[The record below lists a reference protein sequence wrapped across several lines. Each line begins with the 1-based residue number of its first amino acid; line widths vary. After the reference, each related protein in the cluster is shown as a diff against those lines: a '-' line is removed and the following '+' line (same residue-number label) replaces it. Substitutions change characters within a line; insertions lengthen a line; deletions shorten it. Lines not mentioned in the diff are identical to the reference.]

1 VAVGRKGLST
11 YCKTPKIP
19 YTTNVYIPIIMSTYL
34 WQNFLTDSTIRHR
47 IADKAKDFYNRNNCE
62 TLIEIWPG
70 KWSITK
76 LILDISPD
84 FVLFEKDETLKEILE
99 EVVAKK
105 ESWTVKIIWWDV
117 LEWDLEQFEWKK
129 NQTFVVWNLPYY
141 ITSPILRK
149 FFWSGKGEFAG
160 WLFMVQDEVWEKLR
174 FDAGKKSYLYWILN
188 YAYEVQYLKTVP
200 AKAFSPAPKVKS
212 CLIWLVK
219 KDKLPNIKFD
229 ELIRFLDLFSPY
241 SRKTLSKI
249 SKMISKKW
257 GSFVIPENLS
267 NKRLEELSWS
277 QLEEIFNA

>member
-1 VAVGRKGLST
+1 
-11 YCKTPKIP
+11 
-19 YTTNVYIPIIMSTYL
+19 MSTYL

-47 IADKAKDFYNRNNCE
+47 IADKAQDFYNHNNCK

-76 LILDISPD
+76 LILNISSD
-84 FVLFEKDETLKEILE
+84 FVLFEKDETLKETLE
-99 EVVAKK
+99 EVMSKK
-105 ESWTVKIIWWDV
+105 ENWEAKIIWWDV
-117 LEWDLEQFEWKK
+117 LEWDLNQFEWKK

-141 ITSPILRK
+141 ITSPILRM
-149 FFWSGKGEFAG
+149 FFWDWKGEFAG
-160 WLFMVQDEVWEKLR
+160 WLFMVQDEVWQKLR

-212 CLIWLVK
+212 CLIWMIK
-219 KDKLPNIKFD
+219 KDKVPNIKFD

-241 SRKTLSKI
+241 SRKTLWKI

-267 NKRLEELSWS
+267 NKRLEELNWT
-277 QLEEIFNA
+277 QLEEIFMS

>member
-1 VAVGRKGLST
+1 
-11 YCKTPKIP
+11 
-19 YTTNVYIPIIMSTYL
+19 MSTYL

-47 IADKAKDFYNRNNCE
+47 IADKAKGFCDKNNCE

-84 FVLFEKDETLKEILE
+84 FVLFEKDEKLKEILE
-99 EVVAKK
+99 EVISKK
-105 ESWTVKIIWWDV
+105 ESWTAKIIRWDV
-117 LEWDLEQFEWKK
+117 LEWDLDQFEWNK
-129 NQTFVVWNLPYY
+129 NQTFIMWNLPYY

-149 FFWSGKGEFAG
+149 FFWDGKGEFSG
-160 WLFMVQDEVWEKLR
+160 WLFMVQDEVWQKLR
-174 FDAGKKSYLYWILN
+174 FDASKKSYLYRILN

-219 KDKLPNIKFD
+219 KNEIPNIPFN

-241 SRKTLSKI
+241 SRKTLWKI

-267 NKRLEELSWS
+267 NKRLEELDWT
-277 QLEEIFNA
+277 QLEEIFIA

>member
-1 VAVGRKGLST
+1 
-11 YCKTPKIP
+11 
-19 YTTNVYIPIIMSTYL
+19 MSTYL

-47 IADKAKDFYNRNNCE
+47 IANKTQDFYDKNNCKN
-62 TLIEIWPG
+62 LIEIWPW

-76 LILDISPD
+76 LILNISPN
-84 FVLFEKDETLKEILE
+84 FFLFEKDETLKKILE
-99 EVVAKK
+99 DVVAKK
-105 ESWTVKIIWWDV
+105 ESWTAKIIRWDV
-117 LEWDLEQFEWKK
+117 LEWDLDQFEWKK

-141 ITSPILRK
+141 ITSPILRM
-149 FFWSGKGEFAG
+149 FFWDRKGEFAG
-160 WLFMVQDEVWEKLR
+160 WLFMVQDEVWQKLR

-219 KDKLPNIKFD
+219 KNNVPNIKFD
-229 ELIRFLDLFSPY
+229 ELIKFLDLFSPY
-241 SRKTLSKI
+241 SRKTLWKI

-267 NKRLEELSWS
+267 NKRLEGLGWS
-277 QLEEIFNA
+277 QLEEIFMP

>member
-1 VAVGRKGLST
+1 
-11 YCKTPKIP
+11 
-19 YTTNVYIPIIMSTYL
+19 MSTYL

-47 IADKAKDFYNRNNCE
+47 IANKAQDFYTKNNCKI
-62 TLIEIWPG
+62 LIEIWPW

-84 FVLFEKDETLKEILE
+84 FFLFEKDETLKEVLE
-99 EVVAKK
+99 KVVTNKK
-105 ESWTVKIIWWDV
+105 DWAAKIIRWDV
-117 LEWDLEQFEWKK
+117 LEWDLKQFEWKK
-129 NQTFVVWNLPYY
+129 NQTFVVGNLPYY

-160 WLFMVQDEVWEKLR
+160 GLFMVQDEVWQKLR
-174 FDAGKKSYLYWILN
+174 FDANKKSYLYWILN

-219 KDKLPNIKFD
+219 KKEAPNIPFD
-229 ELIRFLDLFSPY
+229 ELIKFLDLFSPY
-241 SRKTLSKI
+241 SRKTLWKI
-249 SKMISKKW
+249 SKIISKKW

-267 NKRLEELSWS
+267 NKRLEELNWNL
-277 QLEEIFNA
+277 LEEIFIA

>member
-1 VAVGRKGLST
+1 
-11 YCKTPKIP
+11 
-19 YTTNVYIPIIMSTYL
+19 MSTYL

-47 IADKAKDFYNRNNCE
+47 IANKAKDFYDKNNCE

-84 FVLFEKDETLKEILE
+84 FVLFEKDETLKDTLE
-99 EVVAKK
+99 EVIEKKKNWTAKI
-105 ESWTVKIIWWDV
+105 VRWDV
-117 LEWDLEQFEWKK
+117 LDWDLKQFEWKK

-160 WLFMVQDEVWEKLR
+160 WLFMVQDEVWQKLR
-174 FDAGKKSYLYWILN
+174 FDAGKKSYLYRILN

-219 KDKLPNIKFD
+219 KNEIPNIPFD
-229 ELIRFLDLFSPY
+229 ELIWFLDLFSPY
-241 SRKTLSKI
+241 SRKTLWKI

-257 GSFVIPENLS
+257 GSFVIPEILS
-267 NKRLEELSWS
+267 NKRLEELDWT
-277 QLEEIFNA
+277 QLEEIFVA

>member
-1 VAVGRKGLST
+1 
-11 YCKTPKIP
+11 
-19 YTTNVYIPIIMSTYL
+19 MSTYL

-47 IADKAKDFYNRNNCE
+47 IASKAQDFYDKNNCK

-76 LILDISPD
+76 LILNISSD
-84 FVLFEKDETLKEILE
+84 FVLFEKDETLKETLE
-99 EVVAKK
+99 EVLSKK
-105 ESWTVKIIWWDV
+105 GSWSAKIIWWDV
-117 LEWDLEQFEWKK
+117 LQWDLEQIEWKK

-160 WLFMVQDEVWEKLR
+160 GLFMVQDEVWQKLR

-219 KDKLPNIKFD
+219 KDKVPNIKFE
-229 ELIRFLDLFSPY
+229 ELVRFLDLFSPY
-241 SRKTLSKI
+241 SRKTLWKI

-257 GSFVIPENLS
+257 GSFVVPENLS
-267 NKRLEELSWS
+267 NKRLEEFDWI
-277 QLEEIFNA
+277 QLEEIFVS

>member
-1 VAVGRKGLST
+1 
-11 YCKTPKIP
+11 
-19 YTTNVYIPIIMSTYL
+19 MSTYL
-34 WQNFLTDSTIRHR
+34 WQNFLTDSTIRHW
-47 IADKAKDFYNRNNCE
+47 IANKAQDFYDKNNCE

-76 LILDISPD
+76 LILNISPD

-99 EVVAKK
+99 EVVSKK
-105 ESWTVKIIWWDV
+105 ESWTAKIIWWDV
-117 LEWDLEQFEWKK
+117 LEWDLDQFEWKK

-160 WLFMVQDEVWEKLR
+160 WLFMVQDEVWQKLR
-174 FDAGKKSYLYWILN
+174 FDANKKSYLYWILN

-219 KDKLPNIKFD
+219 KDKIPNISFD

-257 GSFVIPENLS
+257 GSFVIPENLN
-267 NKRLEELSWS
+267 NKRLEELDWS
-277 QLEEIFNA
+277 QLEQLFVS

>member
-1 VAVGRKGLST
+1 
-11 YCKTPKIP
+11 
-19 YTTNVYIPIIMSTYL
+19 MSTYL
-34 WQNFLTDSTIRHR
+34 WQNFLTDSTIRHW
-47 IADKAKDFYNRNNCE
+47 IANKAQDFYDKNNCE

-76 LILDISPD
+76 LILNISPD

-105 ESWTVKIIWWDV
+105 ESGTAKIIWWDV
-117 LEWDLEQFEWKK
+117 LEWDLDQFEWKK
-129 NQTFVVWNLPYY
+129 NQTFVMWNLPYY

-149 FFWSGKGEFAG
+149 FFWDGKGEFAG
-160 WLFMVQDEVWEKLR
+160 WLFMVQDEVWQKLR
-174 FDAGKKSYLYWILN
+174 FDANKKSYLYWILN

-219 KDKLPNIKFD
+219 KDKIPNISFD

-257 GSFVIPENLS
+257 GSFVIPENLN
-267 NKRLEELSWS
+267 NKRLEELDWS
-277 QLEEIFNA
+277 QLEQLFVS

>member
-1 VAVGRKGLST
+1 
-11 YCKTPKIP
+11 
-19 YTTNVYIPIIMSTYL
+19 MSTYL
-34 WQNFLTDSTIRHR
+34 WQNFLTDSTIRHW
-47 IADKAKDFYNRNNCE
+47 IANKAQDFYDKNNCE

-76 LILDISPD
+76 LILNISPD

-105 ESWTVKIIWWDV
+105 ESGTAKIIWWDV
-117 LEWDLEQFEWKK
+117 LEWDLDQFEWKK

-160 WLFMVQDEVWEKLR
+160 WLFMVQDEVWQKLR
-174 FDAGKKSYLYWILN
+174 FDANKKSYLYWILN

-219 KDKLPNIKFD
+219 KDKIPNISFD

-257 GSFVIPENLS
+257 GSFVIPENLN
-267 NKRLEELSWS
+267 NKRLEELDWS
-277 QLEEIFNA
+277 QLEQLFVS

>member
-1 VAVGRKGLST
+1 
-11 YCKTPKIP
+11 
-19 YTTNVYIPIIMSTYL
+19 MSTYL

-47 IADKAKDFYNRNNCE
+47 IADKAKDFYDKNNCE

-76 LILDISPD
+76 LILNISPD

-105 ESWTVKIIWWDV
+105 ESGTAKIIWWDV
-117 LEWDLEQFEWKK
+117 LQWDLDQFEWKK

-160 WLFMVQDEVWEKLR
+160 WLFMVQDEVWQKLR
-174 FDAGKKSYLYWILN
+174 FDANKKSYLYWILN

-219 KDKLPNIKFD
+219 KNEIPNISFD

-257 GSFVIPENLS
+257 GSFVIPENLN
-267 NKRLEELSWS
+267 NKRLEELDWS
-277 QLEEIFNA
+277 QLEQLFVS